1 MAEKNRTFEVRMERI
16 EFLTKG
22 AGGNR
27 ARTEH
32 TIASTLHWPKPG
44 TQARTYARA
53 VEANGMARD
62 FAADEWLDAVLLRD
76 TVQPP
81 MAATFQLSVP
91 LASDTVS
98 KAVGAILKAALGV
111 AGDWVGD
118 AMPTKSAGKV
128 AAAPFDAVASTMT
141 NRSAAVLGQG
151 SLALDD
157 RLLAQGGRRT
167 VDLRAVRDIVRTVG
181 GGARSQTARTRR
193 VAAKGDVVAR
203 LALVF
208 EPRP

>member
-1 MAEKNRTFEVRMERI
+1 MADKSRTFEVRIERI

-32 TIASTLHWPKPG
+32 TLACTLHWPKPG
-44 TQARTYARA
+44 TQAKTYARA
-53 VEANGMARD
+53 VELDGMARD
-62 FAADEWLDAVLLRD
+62 YGEGEWLDAVLLRD

-81 MAATFQLSVP
+81 CAVTFQLSVP
-91 LASDTVS
+91 LSSDTVS

-111 AGDWVGD
+111 AGDFVEG

-128 AAAPFDAVASTMT
+128 ATAPFDAVASTMT

-151 SLALDD
+151 SLPLDD
-157 RLLAQGGRRT
+157 ALLAAGGERA
-167 VDLRAVRDIVRTVG
+167 VPLLAVRDLEKKTSAAG
-181 GGARSQTARTRR
+181 RSATTRTRR
-193 VAAKGDVVAR
+193 IASKGDEVAR
-203 LALVF
+203 LLLEF
-208 EPRP
+208 IPR